1 MRSTRVAASLVFAVV
16 GGTAVFL
23 MAAGPHPSPTFVE
36 YCAKCHGE
44 DGKGNTP
51 KGKQLMARDFTDAEW
66 QSARNDAEL
75 IKIVTKG
82 GEDMPAF
89 GKKFSKEQIESL
101 VKDDVRGFGRAGN
114 RESGAERPKGARRPR
129 YSAVN

>member
-1 MRSTRVAASLVFAVV
+1 MRRTRLAAGLVFA
-16 GGTAVFL
+16 AVSGSAL
-23 MAAGPHPSPTFVE
+23 VLLAAGPHPSTTFVE

-51 KGKQLMARDFTDAEW
+51 KGKKLMARDFTDSEW
-66 QSARNDAEL
+66 QSAKSDAEL
-75 IKIVTKG
+75 IKTVTKG

-89 GKKFSKEQIESL
+89 GKKFSKEQIGSL
-101 VKDDVRGFGRAGN
+101 VRDDVRGF
-114 RESGAERPKGARRPR
+114 GAERPKGARRPR